1 MASDFQKRQAEWAK
15 KEQAKEN
22 EERKGEVKIGEIT
35 GKVTGDI
42 KKADNIKIKIDHAET
57 LQLKSAVDFNK
68 GDSVKVIIEADSSM
82 RGKKEQTWGR
92 ERSVQPGEASGK
104 IDGNIRQGDEIKV
117 KIDNIDTFKF
127 KSPAE
132 FKKGDSIRVIIS
144 KP

>member
-1 MASDFQKRQAEWAK
+1 MTSDFEKRQADWAI
-15 KEQAKEN
+15 KEQAKAA

-35 GKVTGDI
+35 GKVTSDI

-57 LQLKSAVDFNK
+57 LQLKSAVDFKK
-68 GDSVKVIIEADSSM
+68 GDSVKVIIEADSSL

-92 ERSVQPGEASGK
+92 ERVSQPGEALGK
-104 IDGNIRQGDEIKV
+104 IDGNIRQGDEMKV
-117 KIDNIDTFKF
+117 KIDNIEPFKI

-132 FKKGDSIRVIIS
+132 FKKGDNIRVIIS